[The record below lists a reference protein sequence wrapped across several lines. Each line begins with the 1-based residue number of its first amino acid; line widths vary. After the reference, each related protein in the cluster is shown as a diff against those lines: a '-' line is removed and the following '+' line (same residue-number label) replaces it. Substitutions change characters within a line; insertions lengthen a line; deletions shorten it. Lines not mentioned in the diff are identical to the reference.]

1 MLFFKECKKVIC
13 SLTFLLYV
21 IVVVV
26 MYGTQFAS
34 TLNEP
39 VERPRIGAQWYG
51 TKEADVPEVV
61 IPGAVESLVE
71 EYVRGTFDTY
81 PSMFYKQVKL
91 KENESIKLAGIIE
104 ELTGLTKKELDSFED
119 YKRGGYITTG
129 DENGN
134 PVTCYQSS
142 VLPDYELSE
151 AVSYERFKSLMQE
164 TDEIIGGG
172 SKYQEDKLLDY
183 FGQVAMT
190 YEDAVAEYEEM
201 LEGDNLPKSYLR
213 LFSDYAGIDL
223 AVIPVFVC
231 VALWQADKRSRMEA
245 LVYSRK
251 SSSFGIV
258 LNRYLA
264 LVCCMAI
271 PVLLTLLHA
280 VISVIGL
287 YQEMSL
293 SFLGALGEALLWLLP
308 GITAVTALGA
318 FLTELLSPLVAIF
331 AQGVWWYLALAS
343 AELVGDISKF
353 ALIIRHNSRTRFDVF
368 ASQYGDFVWNRWFY
382 LVLSVGV
389 ILVTVLIY
397 EWKRRGMRIEAFKH

>member
-1 MLFFKECKKVIC
+1 
-13 SLTFLLYV
+13 
-21 IVVVV
+21 
-26 MYGTQFAS
+26 
-34 TLNEP
+34 
-39 VERPRIGAQWYG
+39 
-51 TKEADVPEVV
+51 
-61 IPGAVESLVE
+61 
-71 EYVRGTFDTY
+71 
-81 PSMFYKQVKL
+81 VKL

-134 PVTCYQSS
+134 PVTCYQPS

-183 FGQVAMT
+183 FGQVAMN

-251 SSSFGIV
+251 SSSLGIV

-264 LVCCMAI
+264 LVCCMAV
-271 PVLLTLLHA
+271 PVLLTLLHT
-280 VISVIGL
+280 VISVVGL
-287 YQEMSL
+287 YPGMSL

-331 AQGVWWYLALAS
+331 AQGIWWYLALAS